1 MAQLARETAP
11 CRGYIMTADFN
22 TENLK
27 EFEVFDGA
35 TLANNRKYATY
46 PSSSTAIDNIVLD
59 EGWTIDTIE
68 LLFKDIP
75 EED

>member
-1 MAQLARETAP
+1 
-11 CRGYIMTADFN
+11 MTADFN

-35 TLANNRKYATY
+35 TLANPHKYATF

-59 EGWTIDTIE
+59 EGWEITDSGMLQNGKSDHN
-68 LLFKDIP
+68 LLWAEIHYKG
-75 EED
+75 